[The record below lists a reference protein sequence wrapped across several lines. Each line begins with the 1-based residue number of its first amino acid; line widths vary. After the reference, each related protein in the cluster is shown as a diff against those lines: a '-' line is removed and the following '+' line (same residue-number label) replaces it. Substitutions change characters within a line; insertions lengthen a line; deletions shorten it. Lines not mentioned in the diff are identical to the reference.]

1 MAEKGTTQKKL
12 GLVSLVALVVGSI
25 IGGGIFNLMSDM
37 AQEASLGSVIVG
49 WLITGLGMG
58 MLAFCFQNL
67 LAKRPD
73 LDAGIYSYAQAGFG
87 KFMGFNAVWGYWLS
101 ALLGNV
107 AYGTLLFSS
116 VGYFFPVFGE
126 GQNLASVIGA
136 SIMLWLVHCLILKG
150 VETASYINIIVT
162 IGKLVPLFIFL
173 VSLLLAFKLNIFT
186 ADVWGTL
193 SGNFEFSSL
202 LEQVKGTML
211 VTVWVF
217 IGIEG
222 AVVFSG
228 RAKNK
233 KDVGKATILGLVTVI
248 SIYLLI
254 TILSMGVMLRSDLAE
269 LPQPAMAYLLE
280 EVVGKWGA
288 VVINIGVIIS
298 VLGAWLAW
306 TMFAAELPYQ
316 AAKQGAFPAFF
327 KKENQQGAPVNSLF
341 FTNGLIQLFLFS
353 FLINDSAYRLA
364 FSLASSAILIP
375 YAFTGFYQLKYSLA
389 EDDHSRKKNILL
401 GALTSLYGLWLI
413 YAGGMDYFL
422 LTMLLYGP
430 GIILFAWVQKENRQ
444 RLFTKG
450 EAVSAFGIILLFIF
464 CIYQMIIGKL
474 DVTIL

>member
-1 MAEKGTTQKKL
+1 
-12 GLVSLVALVVGSI
+12 
-25 IGGGIFNLMSDM
+25 
-37 AQEASLGSVIVG
+37 
-49 WLITGLGMG
+49 
-58 MLAFCFQNL
+58 
-67 LAKRPD
+67 
-73 LDAGIYSYAQAGFG
+73 
-87 KFMGFNAVWGYWLS
+87 
-101 ALLGNV
+101 
-107 AYGTLLFSS
+107 
-116 VGYFFPVFGE
+116 
-126 GQNLASVIGA
+126 
-136 SIMLWLVHCLILKG
+136 
-150 VETASYINIIVT
+150 
-162 IGKLVPLFIFL
+162 
-173 VSLLLAFKLNIFT
+173 
-186 ADVWGTL
+186 
-193 SGNFEFSSL
+193 
-202 LEQVKGTML
+202 ML

-389 EDDHSRKKNILL
+389 EDDHSRQKNILL